1 MRPETNRAG
10 TPRGSPPAPTDRRPG
25 QHEVGTN
32 LELRGDRRAGAAD
45 LAHVPTMDLL
55 AELARRERIALRLA
69 IEEALAPQ
77 VDLRARPS
85 RNCEDDGKHVE
96 ARR

>member
-1 MRPETNRAG
+1 
-10 TPRGSPPAPTDRRPG
+10 
-25 QHEVGTN
+25 
-32 LELRGDRRAGAAD
+32 
-45 LAHVPTMDLL
+45 MDLL

-77 VDLRARPS
+77 GDPRARPS
-85 RNCEDDGKHVE
+85 MNCEDDGKHVE

>member
-1 MRPETNRAG
+1 
-10 TPRGSPPAPTDRRPG
+10 
-25 QHEVGTN
+25 
-32 LELRGDRRAGAAD
+32 
-45 LAHVPTMDLL
+45 MDLL